1 MRILALAALCA
12 ALGLAPGCAVFGAPA
27 DLPVA
32 VSAAYLEREATQMEP
47 HDSCGP
53 EFVQESLPGFLR
65 AAIEPLTDGPF
76 RPACKRHDAC
86 YRLREQSQS
95 WCDDRFREEMFATC
109 NSGTGGLAYSIPGI
123 GPPLCRA
130 QGGLYYGMVNST
142 DGASAYEG
150 MPGGVIANLRHSI
163 VRRTRGEDEVKV
175 CADVH
180 NPTPMMQGY
189 ILELKDEVG
198 KRIDK
203 APGAGQLKL
212 RSDERGTLCT
222 STYGNRHYG
231 LKDVANG
238 IHAVLSAD
246 DPERYALWGD
256 MVEVD
261 RLQVVLD

>member
-1 MRILALAALCA
+1 MRATAPALCA
-12 ALGLAPGCAVFGAPA
+12 VLLAGTGCAVFGAPA

-32 VSAAYLEREATQMEP
+32 VSADYLAREANQMKP
-47 HDSCGP
+47 QDSCGP
-53 EFVQESLPGFLR
+53 EFVQDNLPGFFR

-86 YRLREQSQS
+86 YRLREKPQT

-109 NSGTGGLAYSIPGI
+109 DSGTGGLAYSIPGI
-123 GPPLCRA
+123 GPPLCRV

-142 DGASAYEG
+142 DGAAAYEG
-150 MPGGVIANLRHSI
+150 QPGGVITNLRHRI
-163 VRRTRGEDEVKV
+163 VRRKRGEDEVDV
-175 CADVH
+175 CADFH

-189 ILELKDEVG
+189 VLELRDEAG
-198 KRIDK
+198 RRIDK

-212 RSDERGTLCT
+212 RADARGTLCT
-222 STYGNRHYG
+222 GTLGNRRYG
-231 LKDVANG
+231 LKDFADG

-246 DPERYALWGD
+246 DPGRYALWGD

-261 RLQVVLD
+261 RMQVVLD